1 MDQLNFHKQKLY
13 ALIIAG
19 IALVAL
25 LLPWLSAS
33 FLGASRSWN
42 GFRSWGILSLLGVLA
57 IALLSFTGNKPD
69 DYSAEYRKYVM
80 FAFGAI
86 AVGAFLYWIRRSPIS
101 GGMPGELLNTSIG
114 LWICLVAGLAGL
126 GLMNG
131 LIKIETNK
139 PVG

>member
-13 ALIIAG
+13 ALIIAA

-25 LLPWLSAS
+25 LLPWLNAN

-57 IALLSFTGNKPD
+57 VAFLSFTGNKQD

-86 AVGAFLYWIRRSPIS
+86 ALGAFLFWLRKNSVS
-101 GGMPGELLNTSIG
+101 GGMPDELLKTGIG

>member
-1 MDQLNFHKQKLY
+1 MDQMNFHKQKLY

-19 IALVAL
+19 IALIAL

-42 GFRSWGILSLLGVLA
+42 GIRGWGILSLLGVLA
-57 IALLSFTGNKPD
+57 VAFLSLTGNRQD
-69 DYSAEYRKYVM
+69 DYSAEYKKYVM
-80 FAFGAI
+80 YAFGAI
-86 AVGAFLYWIRRSPIS
+86 ALGAFLFWLRKTSVS
-101 GGMPGELLNTSIG
+101 GGMPDELLKTGIG

-139 PVG
+139 PV

>member
-25 LLPWLSAS
+25 LLPWLSVS

-42 GFRSWGILSLLGVLA
+42 GIRGWGILSLLGVLA
-57 IALLSFTGNKPD
+57 VVFLSFTGNKPD
-69 DYSAEYRKYVM
+69 DYSAEYRKYIM

-86 AVGAFLYWIRRSPIS
+86 ALGAFLFWLRKTSVS
-101 GGMPGELLNTSIG
+101 GGMPDELLKTGIG
-114 LWICLVAGLAGL
+114 LWICLVDGLAGL

-139 PVG
+139 PVE